1 MNKLKSLFISCAAL
15 LLFTGCAQQQQVY
28 ETIDQICLPGAD
40 KASAMHATED
50 VLGQLHFSIDKSDA
64 DLGVV
69 RTQPLPAAQ
78 FFELWRKDNIGNFNS
93 AEANLHTIRRIAE
106 LNINQQGGQLCIRC
120 NVNTQRLRL
129 PEREIRSR
137 ARAYELFSQSGP
149 SIQTMQLHP
158 SQKRDMAWVD
168 LGNDPQLATVILK
181 QIENKLSKTRKGNSL

>member
-1 MNKLKSLFISCAAL
+1 MNKLKSFISCAAL
-15 LLFTGCAQQQQVY
+15 LLLAGCAQQQQVS
-28 ETIDQICLPGAD
+28 ETIDQICLPDTD
-40 KASAMHATED
+40 KTSAMRAAED
-50 VLGQLHFSIDKSDA
+50 VLGRLHFSIDKSDD

-69 RTQPLPAAQ
+69 RTRPLPAAQ
-78 FFELWRKDNIGNFNS
+78 FFEFWRKDNIGKFNS

-120 NVNTQRLRL
+120 SVNTQRLRL

-137 ARAYELFSQSGP
+137 ARAYELFSQSGS
-149 SIQTMQLHP
+149 SIQTMQLYP
-158 SQKRDMAWVD
+158 GQERGMAWVN